1 MSSRLFCPPVLA
13 ICLILAAS
21 LCAIVCFAFAIR
33 KRKNAA
39 RWKPSAALGLVLAA
53 CVCGFSLW
61 YGRPFPMTFDPD
73 TQILTRTGEWIQDT
87 ETGHKMIDILNRAAY
102 RPEWNIYN
110 KETEHPAPEGSVT
123 SFLLY
128 TPEPDP
134 RLFSIIVVSVNENGS
149 AYFIDCKNGMGNL
162 RNKYRVD
169 EKAKQELIQLYPGL
183 KQAQYR

>member
-1 MSSRLFCPPVLA
+1 MSSRLFCSPVLA

-21 LCAIVCFAFAIR
+21 LCAIVCFAFAFR

-39 RWKPSAALGLVLAA
+39 RWKPAAALGLVLAA

-87 ETGHKMIDILNRAAY
+87 GTGHKMIDILNRAAY

-110 KETEHPAPEGSVT
+110 KETEHPAPEGSVA

-128 TPEPDP
+128 TPDPD
-134 RLFSIIVVSVNENGS
+134 RQLFGVIVVSVNENGS

-162 RNKYRVD
+162 RNKFRVD
-169 EKAKQELIQLYPGL
+169 EQTKQDLIQLYPQL
-183 KQAQYR
+183 KQA

>member
-1 MSSRLFCPPVLA
+1 MPSRLLCSPTLA
-13 ICLILAAS
+13 ICIILAAS
-21 LCAIVCFAFAIR
+21 LCAVVCFALAIR
-33 KRKNAA
+33 KRTNAA
-39 RWKPSAALGLVLAA
+39 KRKPAAALGLVLAA
-53 CVCGFSLW
+53 CVCAFALW
-61 YGRPFPMTFDPD
+61 YNRPFPMTFDPD

-87 ETGHKMIDILNRAAY
+87 GTGHGLIDILNRAAY

-110 KETEHPAPEGSVT
+110 RETERPAPEGSVA

-128 TPEPDP
+128 TPDPD
-134 RLFSIIVVSVNENGS
+134 RQLFGVIVVSVNENGS

-169 EKAKQELIQLYPGL
+169 EQTKQELIQLYPQL